1 MIQPS
6 VTMRKKR
13 RETKSI
19 FYQFKG
25 CSLLKKIFEKWSKNN
40 FLYVTCSSARD
51 EDGYHTTFQEQAQKA
66 RFKIDCVIV
75 LLLP

>member
-6 VTMRKKR
+6 VTMRKKKKEKR
-13 RETKSI
+13 NQYFT
-19 FYQFKG
+19 
-25 CSLLKKIFEKWSKNN
+25 SLRAAHCLKIFVKWSKNN

-66 RFKIDCVIV
+66 RFKIDCIIV

>member
-1 MIQPS
+1 
-6 VTMRKKR
+6 MRKKR

-25 CSLLKKIFEKWSKNN
+25 CSLFEIFEKWSKNN

-51 EDGYHTTFQEQAQKA
+51 EDGYHTTFQEQALKA
-66 RFKIDCVIV
+66 RFKIDCIIV